1 MEKFWKALET
11 ELFARGIKT
20 TRGNCTVDSDGKY
33 HVCFCIDRNFLNGA
47 RISWKHLFIYPAEG
61 VAHNIDV
68 DEIWAGRDSE
78 GCPWSD
84 NMGGVRIDCTGLTV
98 TAAVQKI
105 ADKMASHFNEYF
117 V

>member
-20 TRGNCTVDSDGKY
+20 TRGNCAVARDGKY
-33 HVCFCIDRNFLNGA
+33 QLSFPVSHLVSSRIDWR
-47 RISWKHLFIYPAEG
+47 HLFIYPAEG

-68 DEIWAGRDSE
+68 DEIWVGRDSE

-84 NMGGVRIDCTGLTV
+84 NMGGIRIDCNGLNC
-98 TAAVQKI
+98 AGAIKKI
-105 ADKMASHFNEYF
+105 ADLLAERYNEYF
-117 V
+117 A